1 MSFLRRLFGKVE
13 PDAEPAPGG
22 GESSEFSVGD
32 RVKDA
37 IGNTGTITAID
48 PQAEHG
54 LGIVTVKMDDGREV
68 NLALM
73 ASGLEQA

>member
-1 MSFLRRLFGKVE
+1 MSFLRRLFGKRE
-13 PDAEPAPGG
+13 PAAEPAPASAG
-22 GESSEFSVGD
+22 SPEFRPGD

-37 IGNTGTITAID
+37 FGNTGTVTAID

-54 LGIVTVKMDDGREV
+54 LGVIKVKMDDGREV
-68 NLALM
+68 SLSLV